1 MYPKKGWILAA
12 ALLVL
17 CSVGCTGQTGETH
30 RLYVQTAGS
39 ESQIAETLPTAEQA
53 EWMDAD
59 SNAVSTK
66 AVKTKK
72 TTKKTTKTTTKK
84 KKSSKK
90 KTTTK
95 QKKHTTAKVTTEKA
109 AKTTKPKTTKASKT
123 TTAPRIAAT
132 IPRENPFRTTTVRN
146 QTENASNRTTKTTSK
161 VESPDSA
168 KITTLKTNVVIRTQ
182 PPVPVTIAPVE
193 TNPAHPEQQTDKYLS
208 LSDGEMQGTGIVV
221 SGNQIFLQ
229 AAGIYH
235 LSGDWNGSIC
245 VQAGATDAIELRL
258 EGASICGVDA
268 PAIQIQ
274 QAGMVTITTAD
285 HTENTILAEQA
296 GSVIDSSSAL
306 QLQGTGALQIQN
318 ESGNGIACTD
328 AITITEGM
336 FSIAAKDTAIL
347 SGRDSK
353 ILDGMVIANGGQAG
367 ICCDGGFSV
376 EDGTLLTTGTNV
388 NTASIQPSAQF
399 TWKEIIVSGHTVSFQ
414 INGIEVAKAVLQ
426 FDAETFF
433 LTCPD
438 LTIGNNVNFL
448 IDGIN
453 VKTFEQQEQNARWD
467 EKE

>member
-1 MYPKKGWILAA
+1 MDGCGLECCFYESGQVEKSNENNDKKEKIIQEKDNN
-12 ALLVL
+12 
-17 CSVGCTGQTGETH
+17 QTEK
-30 RLYVQTAGS
+30 
-39 ESQIAETLPTAEQA
+39 E
-53 EWMDAD
+53 
-59 SNAVSTK
+59 
-66 AVKTKK
+66 
-72 TTKKTTKTTTKK
+72 
-84 KKSSKK
+84 
-90 KTTTK
+90 
-95 QKKHTTAKVTTEKA
+95 TTAKVTTEKA
-109 AKTTKPKTTKASKT
+109 AKTTKPKTTRASKT

-132 IPRENPFRTTTVRN
+132 MPRENPFRTTTVRN
-146 QTENASNRTTKTTSK
+146 DTENASNRTTKTSSK
-161 VESPDSA
+161 AESPASV
-168 KITTLKTNVVIRTQ
+168 KMTTLKTNVVIRTQ

-193 TNPAHPEQQTDKYLS
+193 TNPTQPEQQTDKYLS
-208 LSDGEMQGTGIVV
+208 LSDGEMQGAGIVV

-235 LSGDWNGSIC
+235 LSGNWSGSIC
-245 VQAGATDAIELRL
+245 VQAGTTDTVELRL
-258 EGASICGVDA
+258 EGASICGVNA

-306 QLQGTGALQIQN
+306 QLQGTGTLQIQN

-353 ILDGMVIANGGQAG
+353 IVDGTVIANGGQSG
-367 ICCDGGFSV
+367 IRCDGRFSV
-376 EDGTLLTTGTNV
+376 EGGTLLATGTNA
-388 NTASIQPSAQF
+388 NIADSIQSTAQLNWQE
-399 TWKEIIVSGHTVSFQ
+399 TITSGHTVSFQ

-426 FDAETFF
+426 YDAETFF

-438 LTIGNNVNFL
+438 LTIGNNVDFL

-453 VKTFEQQEQNARWD
+453 VKTFEQQEQDARWN

>member
-12 ALLVL
+12 ALLIL

-72 TTKKTTKTTTKK
+72 TTKTTTKK

-95 QKKHTTAKVTTEKA
+95 QKKETTAKVTTEKA
-109 AKTTKPKTTKASKT
+109 AKTTKPKTTRASKT

-132 IPRENPFRTTTVRN
+132 MPRENLFRTTTVRN
-146 QTENASNRTTKTTSK
+146 DTANAFIRTTKTSSK
-161 VESPDSA
+161 AESPASV
-168 KITTLKTNVVIRTQ
+168 KMTTLKTNVVIRTQ

-193 TNPAHPEQQTDKYLS
+193 TNPTQPEQQTDKYLS
-208 LSDGEMQGTGIVV
+208 LSDGEMQGAGIVV

-235 LSGDWNGSIC
+235 LSGNWNGSIC

-274 QAGMVTITTAD
+274 QAGMVTIKTAD
-285 HTENTILAEQA
+285 HSENTILADQGVTA
-296 GSVIDSSSAL
+296 IDSSSAL

-318 ESGNGIACTD
+318 ESGNGITCTD

-336 FSIAAKDTAIL
+336 LSIAAKDTAIL
-347 SGRDSK
+347 SGQDSK
-353 ILDGMVIANGGQAG
+353 ILDGMVIANGGQSG
-367 ICCDGGFSV
+367 IRCDGRFSV
-376 EDGTLLTTGTNV
+376 EGGTLLATGTNA
-388 NTASIQPSAQF
+388 NIADHTQPTAQLDWQETI
-399 TWKEIIVSGHTVSFQ
+399 TSGHTVSFQ
-414 INGIEVAKAVLQ
+414 INGIEVVKTMLQ
-426 FDAETFF
+426 YDAETFF

-438 LTIGNNVNFL
+438 LTIGNNVDFL

-453 VKTFEQQEQNARWD
+453 VKTFEQQEQDARWN

>member
-12 ALLVL
+12 VFLVL

-59 SNAVSTK
+59 SNVVSTK
-66 AVKTKK
+66 AVKSKK
-72 TTKKTTKTTTKK
+72 ATKTTTKK

-95 QKKHTTAKVTTEKA
+95 QKKETTAKVTTKKA

-132 IPRENPFRTTTVRN
+132 MPRENLFRTTTVRN
-146 QTENASNRTTKTTSK
+146 DTANASNRTTKTSSK
-161 VESPDSA
+161 AESPASV
-168 KITTLKTNVVIRTQ
+168 KMTTLKTNVVIRTQ

-193 TNPAHPEQQTDKYLS
+193 TNPTQPEQQTDKYLS
-208 LSDGEMQGTGIVV
+208 LSDGEMQGAGIVV

-235 LSGDWNGSIC
+235 LSGNWNGSIY
-245 VQAGATDAIELRL
+245 VQAGTTDTVELRL
-258 EGASICGVDA
+258 EGASICGVNA

-318 ESGNGIACTD
+318 ESG

-353 ILDGMVIANGGQAG
+353 IVDGTVIANGGQSG
-367 ICCDGGFSV
+367 IRCDGRFSV
-376 EDGTLLTTGTNV
+376 EGGTLLATGTNA
-388 NTASIQPSAQF
+388 NIADSIQSTAQLNWQE
-399 TWKEIIVSGHTVSFQ
+399 TITSGHTVSFQ
-414 INGIEVAKAVLQ
+414 INGIEVVKTMLQ
-426 FDAETFF
+426 YDAETFF

-438 LTIGNNVNFL
+438 LTIGNHVDFL

-453 VKTFEQQEQNARWD
+453 VKTFEQQEQDARWN

>member
-1 MYPKKGWILAA
+1 MDGCGLECCFYESGQVEKSNENNDKKEKIIQEKDNN
-12 ALLVL
+12 
-17 CSVGCTGQTGETH
+17 QTEK
-30 RLYVQTAGS
+30 
-39 ESQIAETLPTAEQA
+39 E
-53 EWMDAD
+53 
-59 SNAVSTK
+59 
-66 AVKTKK
+66 
-72 TTKKTTKTTTKK
+72 
-84 KKSSKK
+84 
-90 KTTTK
+90 
-95 QKKHTTAKVTTEKA
+95 TTAKVTTKKA

-132 IPRENPFRTTTVRN
+132 MPRENLFRTTTVRN
-146 QTENASNRTTKTTSK
+146 DTANASNRTTKTSSK
-161 VESPDSA
+161 AESPASV
-168 KITTLKTNVVIRTQ
+168 KMTTLKTNVVIRTQ

-193 TNPAHPEQQTDKYLS
+193 TNPTQPEQQTDKYLS
-208 LSDGEMQGTGIVV
+208 LSDGEMQGAGIVV

-235 LSGDWNGSIC
+235 LSGNWNGSIY
-245 VQAGATDAIELRL
+245 VQAGTTDTVELRL
-258 EGASICGVDA
+258 EGASICGVNA

-353 ILDGMVIANGGQAG
+353 IVDGTVIANGGQSG
-367 ICCDGGFSV
+367 IRCDGRFSV
-376 EDGTLLTTGTNV
+376 EGGTLLATGTNA
-388 NTASIQPSAQF
+388 NIADSIQSTAQLNWQE
-399 TWKEIIVSGHTVSFQ
+399 TITSGHTVSFQ
-414 INGIEVAKAVLQ
+414 INGIEVVKTMLQ
-426 FDAETFF
+426 YDAETFF

-438 LTIGNNVNFL
+438 LTIGNHVDFL

-453 VKTFEQQEQNARWD
+453 VKTFEQQEQDARWN

>member
-1 MYPKKGWILAA
+1 MLFLRKRSKRKNN
-12 ALLVL
+12 
-17 CSVGCTGQTGETH
+17 ENN
-30 RLYVQTAGS
+30 
-39 ESQIAETLPTAEQA
+39 
-53 EWMDAD
+53 D
-59 SNAVSTK
+59 
-66 AVKTKK
+66 
-72 TTKKTTKTTTKK
+72 KK

-95 QKKHTTAKVTTEKA
+95 QKKETTAKVTTRKLR
-109 AKTTKPKTTKASKT
+109 KLPNQNNKASKT

-132 IPRENPFRTTTVRN
+132 MPRENLFRTTTVRN
-146 QTENASNRTTKTTSK
+146 DTANAFIRTTKTSSK
-161 VESPDSA
+161 AESPASV
-168 KITTLKTNVVIRTQ
+168 KMTTLKTNVVIRTQ

-193 TNPAHPEQQTDKYLS
+193 TNPTQPEQQTDKYLS
-208 LSDGEMQGTGIVV
+208 LSDGEMQGAGIVV

-235 LSGDWNGSIC
+235 LSGNWNGSIC

-274 QAGMVTITTAD
+274 QAGMVTIKTAD
-285 HTENTILAEQA
+285 HSENTILADQGVTA
-296 GSVIDSSSAL
+296 IDSSSAL

-318 ESGNGIACTD
+318 ESGNGITCTD

-336 FSIAAKDTAIL
+336 LSIAAKDTAIL

-353 ILDGMVIANGGQAG
+353 ILDGMVIANGGQSG
-367 ICCDGGFSV
+367 IRCDGRFSV
-376 EDGTLLTTGTNV
+376 EGGTLLATGTNA
-388 NTASIQPSAQF
+388 NIADHTQPTAQLDWQETI
-399 TWKEIIVSGHTVSFQ
+399 TSGHTVSFQ
-414 INGIEVAKAVLQ
+414 INGIEVVKTMLQ
-426 FDAETFF
+426 YDAETFF

-438 LTIGNNVNFL
+438 LTIGNNVDFL

-453 VKTFEQQEQNARWD
+453 VKTFEQQEQDARWN

>member
-1 MYPKKGWILAA
+1 MHQKKRWILAA

-53 EWMDAD
+53 EWMDTD

-66 AVKTKK
+66 AVKSKKATKA
-72 TTKKTTKTTTKK
+72 TKTTTKK

-95 QKKHTTAKVTTEKA
+95 QKKETTTKVITEKT
-109 AKTTKPKTTKASKT
+109 AKTTKPKTTKAPKT
-123 TTAPRIAAT
+123 TTAPRIT
-132 IPRENPFRTTTVRN
+132 EKSPFRMTAAKNNAEKPSPVHTT
-146 QTENASNRTTKTTSK
+146 RTTHKAESHAPTKT
-161 VESPDSA
+161 
-168 KITTLKTNVVIRTQ
+168 TTLKTNVVIRTQ
-182 PPVPVTIAPVE
+182 PPVPVTIAPIE
-193 TNPAHPEQQTDKYLS
+193 TTPPTPSEQADKYLS
-208 LSDGEMQGTGIVV
+208 LSDGEMQGAGIVV

-229 AAGIYH
+229 TAGIYH
-235 LSGDWNGSIC
+235 LSGNWNGSIYI
-245 VQAGATDAIELRL
+245 QAEATDTVELRL
-258 EGASICGVDA
+258 EDASICGVNA

-296 GSVIDSSSAL
+296 GSAIDSQSAL
-306 QLQGTGALQIQN
+306 QLQGTGTMQIQN
-318 ESGNGIACTD
+318 ASGNGIACTD
-328 AITITEGM
+328 SITITEGM
-336 FSIAAKDTAIL
+336 LSIAAKDTAIL

-367 ICCDGGFSV
+367 IRCDGGFSV
-376 EDGTLLTTGTNV
+376 EGGTLLATGTNA
-388 NTASIQPSAQF
+388 NITDCTQSTAQLDWQ
-399 TWKEIIVSGHTVSFQ
+399 EIITSGHTVSFQ
-414 INGIEVAKAVLQ
+414 INGIEVVKTVLQ
-426 FDAETFF
+426 SDAETFF

-438 LTIGNNVNFL
+438 LTIGNNVDFL

-453 VKTFEQQEQNARWD
+453 VKTFEQQEQDARWK

>member
-12 ALLVL
+12 VFLVL

-66 AVKTKK
+66 AVKSKK
-72 TTKKTTKTTTKK
+72 VTKTTTKK

-95 QKKHTTAKVTTEKA
+95 QKKETTEKA
-109 AKTTKPKTTKASKT
+109 AKTTRPKTTKASKT

-132 IPRENPFRTTTVRN
+132 MPRENPFRTTTVRN
-146 QTENASNRTTKTTSK
+146 HTENASNRTTKTSSK
-161 VESPDSA
+161 AESPASV
-168 KITTLKTNVVIRTQ
+168 KMTTLKTNVVIRTQ
-182 PPVPVTIAPVE
+182 PPVPITIAPVE
-193 TNPAHPEQQTDKYLS
+193 TNPAQPEQQTDKYLS
-208 LSDGEMQGTGIVV
+208 LSDGEMQGAGIVV

-235 LSGDWNGSIC
+235 LSGNWNGSIC
-245 VQAGATDAIELRL
+245 VQAGATDTVELRL
-258 EGASICGVDA
+258 EGASICGVNA

-353 ILDGMVIANGGQAG
+353 ILDGTVIANGGQSG
-367 ICCDGGFSV
+367 IRCDGRFSV
-376 EDGTLLTTGTNV
+376 EGGTLLATGTNA
-388 NTASIQPSAQF
+388 NIADSTQPTAQF
-399 TWKEIIVSGHTVSFQ
+399 DWKEIIASGHAVSFQ

-426 FDAETFF
+426 YDAKTFF
-433 LTCPD
+433 LSCPD
-438 LTIGNNVNFL
+438 LRIGNNIDFL
-448 IDGIN
+448 IDGMN
-453 VKTFEQQEQNARWD
+453 VETFEQQEQDARWN

>member
-12 ALLVL
+12 VFLVL

-72 TTKKTTKTTTKK
+72 TTKTTTKK

-95 QKKHTTAKVTTEKA
+95 QKKETTAKVTTEKA

-132 IPRENPFRTTTVRN
+132 MPRENPFRTTTVRN
-146 QTENASNRTTKTTSK
+146 HTENASNRTTKTSSK
-161 VESPDSA
+161 AESPASV
-168 KITTLKTNVVIRTQ
+168 KMTTLKTNVVIRTQ
-182 PPVPVTIAPVE
+182 PPAPITIAPVE
-193 TNPAHPEQQTDKYLS
+193 TNLAQPEQQTDKYLS
-208 LSDGEMQGTGIVV
+208 LSDGEMQGAGIVV

-235 LSGDWNGSIC
+235 LSGNWNGSIC
-245 VQAGATDAIELRL
+245 VQAGTTDTVELRL

-274 QAGMVTITTAD
+274 QAGMVTITTA
-285 HTENTILAEQA
+285 TIQK
-296 GSVIDSSSAL
+296 IQFL
-306 QLQGTGALQIQN
+306 QTR
-318 ESGNGIACTD
+318 E
-328 AITITEGM
+328 
-336 FSIAAKDTAIL
+336 
-347 SGRDSK
+347 
-353 ILDGMVIANGGQAG
+353 
-367 ICCDGGFSV
+367 
-376 EDGTLLTTGTNV
+376 
-388 NTASIQPSAQF
+388 
-399 TWKEIIVSGHTVSFQ
+399 
-414 INGIEVAKAVLQ
+414 
-426 FDAETFF
+426 
-433 LTCPD
+433 
-438 LTIGNNVNFL
+438 
-448 IDGIN
+448 
-453 VKTFEQQEQNARWD
+453 
-467 EKE
+467 

>member
-1 MYPKKGWILAA
+1 MYQKKGWILAA
-12 ALLVL
+12 SLLIL
-17 CSVGCTGQTGETH
+17 CSVGCTRQTGETH

-72 TTKKTTKTTTKK
+72 ATKTTTKK

-95 QKKHTTAKVTTEKA
+95 QKKETTAKVTMEKA

-132 IPRENPFRTTTVRN
+132 MPRENLFRTTTVRN

-161 VESPDSA
+161 AESPASA

-182 PPVPVTIAPVE
+182 PPVPVTIAPIE
-193 TNPAHPEQQTDKYLS
+193 TTLPTPPEQTDKYLS
-208 LSDGEMQGTGIVV
+208 LSDGEMQGAGIVV
-221 SGNQIFLQ
+221 SENQIFLQ
-229 AAGIYH
+229 TAGIYH
-235 LSGDWNGSIC
+235 LSGNWNGNIC
-245 VQAGATDAIELRL
+245 VQAGVADAVELRL
-258 EGASICGVDA
+258 EGVSLHGT
-268 PAIQIQ
+268 IQIQ
-274 QAGMVTITTAD
+274 QAGTVTITAAD
-285 HTENTILAEQA
+285 RTENTILTEQA
-296 GSVIDSSSAL
+296 GAGIDSQAAL
-306 QLQGTGALQIQN
+306 QLQGTGSLQIQN
-318 ESGNGIACTD
+318 ASGNGITCTD

-336 FSIAAKDTAIL
+336 LSIAARDTAIL
-347 SGRDSK
+347 SGRDSQ

-367 ICCDGGFSV
+367 IHCDGKFSV

-399 TWKEIIVSGHTVSFQ
+399 TWKEIIASGHTVSFQ
-414 INGIEVAKAVLQ
+414 INGIEVAKTVLQ

-438 LTIGNNVNFL
+438 LTIGNNVDFL
-448 IDGIN
+448 IDGMN
-453 VKTFEQQEQNARWD
+453 VKTFEQQEQNARWN
-467 EKE
+467 EKNN

>member
-1 MYPKKGWILAA
+1 MYQKKGWILAA

-17 CSVGCTGQTGETH
+17 CSVGCTEQKGETH

-39 ESQIAETLPTAEQA
+39 ESQVAETLPTAEQA

-59 SNAVSTK
+59 SNAVSKKMVKSKK
-66 AVKTKK
+66 A
-72 TTKKTTKTTTKK
+72 TKTTTKK

-90 KTTTK
+90 KTTSK
-95 QKKHTTAKVTTEKA
+95 QKKETTAKVTTEKA

-123 TTAPRIAAT
+123 TTAPRIATT
-132 IPRENPFRTTTVRN
+132 IPRENPFRATTARN
-146 QTENASNRTTKTTSK
+146 RAENTSNRTAKTTSK
-161 VESPDSA
+161 ADSPASE
-168 KITTLKTNVVIRTQ
+168 KTTTLKTNVVIRTQ

-193 TNPAHPEQQTDKYLS
+193 TNPVQPEQQTDKYLS
-208 LSDGEMQGTGIVV
+208 LSDGEMQGAGIVV

-235 LSGDWNGSIC
+235 LSGEWNGSIC
-245 VQAGATDAIELRL
+245 VQAGATNTVELRL
-258 EGASICGVDA
+258 EGASICGVNA

-296 GSVIDSSSAL
+296 GAAIDSSSAL
-306 QLQGTGALQIQN
+306 QLQGTGALQIQS

-336 FSIAAKDTAIL
+336 LSIAAKDTAIL

-353 ILDGMVIANGGQAG
+353 ILDGMVIANGGQSG
-367 ICCDGGFSV
+367 IHCDGKFSV
-376 EDGTLLTTGTNV
+376 ESGTLLTTGTNV
-388 NTASIQPSAQF
+388 NTTSIQPSAQLI
-399 TWKEIIVSGHTVSFQ
+399 WKEIIASGHTVSFQ
-414 INGIEVAKAVLQ
+414 INGIEVAKTVLQ

-438 LTIGNNVNFL
+438 LTIGNNVDFL
-448 IDGIN
+448 IDGAD
-453 VKTFEQQEQNARWD
+453 VKTFEQQEQNARLD

>member
-1 MYPKKGWILAA
+1 MMYQKKGWILAA
-12 ALLVL
+12 SLLIL
-17 CSVGCTGQTGETH
+17 CSVGCTRQTGETH

-72 TTKKTTKTTTKK
+72 ATKTTTKK

-95 QKKHTTAKVTTEKA
+95 QKKETTAKVTMEKA

-132 IPRENPFRTTTVRN
+132 MPRENLFRTTTVRN
-146 QTENASNRTTKTTSK
+146 QTENVSNRTTKTTSK
-161 VESPDSA
+161 AEYPASA

-193 TNPAHPEQQTDKYLS
+193 TNSAQPEQQQTDKYLS
-208 LSDGEMQGTGIVV
+208 LSDGEMQGAGIVV

-235 LSGDWNGSIC
+235 LSGNWNGSIC

-285 HTENTILAEQA
+285 HTENTILAEQGVTA
-296 GSVIDSSSAL
+296 IDSSSAL

-318 ESGNGIACTD
+318 ESGNGITCTD

-336 FSIAAKDTAIL
+336 LSIAARDTAIL
-347 SGRDSK
+347 SGRDSQ

-367 ICCDGGFSV
+367 IHCDGKFSV

-399 TWKEIIVSGHTVSFQ
+399 TWKEIIASGHTVSFQ
-414 INGIEVAKAVLQ
+414 INGIEVAKTVLQ

-438 LTIGNNVNFL
+438 LTIGNNVDFL
-448 IDGIN
+448 IDGMN
-453 VKTFEQQEQNARWD
+453 VKTFEQQEQNARWN
-467 EKE
+467 EKNN